1 MLTMRAFGALD
12 LRDAEGAP
20 QGSVLSQTKR
30 MALLAYLLLS
40 RSGEFHRRDSL
51 LALFWPETDQEHGR
65 KALSQ
70 ALSFLR
76 KELGEGVLLTR
87 GVEEVGVDSGQ
98 VWCDVL
104 AFQEALKGEDWADAL
119 ELYRG
124 DLLEGLHVRGAP
136 DFVDWV
142 DRERVRLREEAAG
155 AAWRLAH
162 RFIGEGKPVE
172 AERTAQRALGLVTTD
187 ESPVREFMEALA
199 RGGDRGATLRF
210 YEKFKGVLERDLGVK
225 PAPETEAL
233 AQAIREGEIR
243 SEVRERVAEVEKRW
257 AVARALAP
265 GGPSLRRR
273 SWRWLALAGT
283 LGLLGLGGGG
293 FWLWMGGPD
302 AAPVGETRIVVAWFD
317 NHTGEEALAD
327 VGSLAAE
334 WIADGLSRQGVARV
348 IPASAVRELM
358 RGGLSQAADHS
369 RQLADRTRATVL
381 VTGRYD
387 RRGDSLEYRA
397 EVLDLAGD
405 RVLGAIG
412 PIRGSREETVALD
425 LLSEQV
431 FMVLDLKR
439 ISDPGHEFSRP
450 RSLQA
455 YREFMT
461 GSKEVFELGR
471 YMESVPYFDRAI
483 ALDSLWLPPRTWLMA
498 AFNNLDDFR
507 ASDSVR
513 ALAQFA
519 REQAPVVAQLV
530 FDWVTA
536 GIDGDW
542 ERRYRISQR
551 LLELDSAFFLYQA
564 ALAASNTGRAREV
577 LRYAALRDPVLY
589 WSREWRG
596 WDMIQIWALH
606 ALGELEEELRLARE
620 NEARRGLDPQTA
632 IWLARPL
639 AAMGRTEAVDSLYER
654 VRNMPDAA
662 VGSHAGA
669 VPRYAGWEYLAH
681 GRDEAL
687 VRRMFQQSLDY
698 YLSRPKVDQRRFALA
713 IAESYMM
720 AGHLSEARAFLDSL
734 LSATPEDTSF
744 LGQLGVVAALQ
755 GDTMA
760 AREVMERLAAM
771 DQPYLRGL
779 NKGWESRIAGVLGDC
794 SRAEASL
801 RTAFSRGQLLRLPP
815 YRWYASLGK
824 ARECAN
830 LQAVLAPRD

>member
-12 LRDAEGAP
+12 LRDAQGAP
-20 QGSVLSQTKR
+20 LGAVLSQTKR

-40 RSGEFHRRDSL
+40 RPGDFHRRDSL
-51 LALFWPETDQEHGR
+51 LALFWPEADQEHGR

-98 VWCDVL
+98 VGCDVL
-104 AFQEALKGEDWADAL
+104 AFQEALKGEDWAGAL

-162 RFIGEGKPVE
+162 QLIGEGKPVE

-210 YEKFKGVLERDLGVK
+210 YEKFKGVLERELGVE

-233 AQAIREGEIR
+233 AQAVREGEIR
-243 SEVRERVAEVEKRW
+243 AEGRERVAEVEKRW
-257 AVARALAP
+257 VVVPLLAP
-265 GGPSLRRR
+265 EGRPLRRW

-283 LGLLGLGGGG
+283 LGLLALGGGG
-293 FWLWMGGPD
+293 FWLWKGGPD

-358 RGGLSQAADHS
+358 RGGLSQGADHS
-369 RQLADRTRATVL
+369 RQLVDRTQATVL

-397 EVLDLAGD
+397 EVLDLASEK
-405 RVLGAIG
+405 VLGSIG
-412 PIRGSREETVALD
+412 PIRGSQDETVALD
-425 LLSEQV
+425 RLCEQV

-439 ISDPGHEFSRP
+439 MWDPGHEFSRP
-450 RSLQA
+450 RFLQA

-461 GSKEVFELGR
+461 GLSDYFVLGR
-471 YMESVPYFDRAI
+471 WMESVPYLDRAI
-483 ALDSLWLPPRTWLMA
+483 ALDSLWLPPRTWLMSAFGNYGDHRA
-498 AFNNLDDFR
+498 A
-507 ASDSVR
+507 DSIRV
-513 ALAQFA
+513 LARFA
-519 REQAPVVAQLV
+519 RERAPLGDQLG
-530 FDWVTA
+530 FDWVA
-536 GIDGDW
+536 ASHGGDF
-542 ERRYRISQR
+542 ERQYRIGQR
-551 LLELDSAFFLYQA
+551 LLELDSAFFLYQV
-564 ALAASNTGRAREV
+564 ALPASNTGRAREV
-577 LRYAALRDPVLY
+577 LRYAALRDTVLY
-589 WSREWRG
+589 WSREWRA
-596 WDMIQIWALH
+596 WDMIHLWALH
-606 ALGELEEELRLARE
+606 ALGGLEEELQVARL
-620 NEARRGLDPQTA
+620 NVARRGLDPQTA
-632 IWLARPL
+632 IWVARPL

-654 VRNMPDAA
+654 VRDMPDAA
-662 VGSHAGA
+662 RGFPAGA
-669 VPRYAGWEYLAH
+669 VLVYAGWEYLAH
-681 GRDEAL
+681 GHDEAL
-687 VRRMFQQSLDY
+687 VRRMFQRSLDY
-698 YLSRPKVDQRRFALA
+698 YLSRPAVDQRRFALD

-734 LSATPEDTSF
+734 LSTAPDNTSF